1 MDYTTLGRTELR
13 VSVMGLGAGG
23 HSRLG
28 QATGR
33 SANDSVAIVR
43 RAMELGVTFVDT
55 AESYGTE
62 HLVGEALEG
71 AQRDG
76 VVLST
81 KKSMSK
87 DGALIS
93 ERDLVEGLEES
104 LKRLKTDR
112 VEVYHLHGVAAK
124 DYAYAREE
132 LVPAMCK
139 LREQG
144 KIRFLG
150 ITEGFGSDT
159 RHEMMAR
166 AVKDDCWDVIM
177 VGFNILNQSARERVL
192 AETRKKRIGVLDMF
206 AVRSALSRKEKLKAT
221 VAALVAEGKICMDG
235 FDPDAPLDFVMKDG
249 GAMSI
254 PDAAYRFCRA
264 EPGID
269 VVLSG
274 TGNHQ
279 HLEANV
285 ASILRPALPNRIMER
300 LIEMFRGVDS
310 VSGQ

>member
-1 MDYTTLGRTELR
+1 MDYTTLGRTGLR

-43 RAMELGVTFVDT
+43 RALELGITFIDT

-62 HLVGEALEG
+62 HLVGEAIGG
-71 AQRDG
+71 AQRDR

-87 DGALIS
+87 DGALICA
-93 ERDLVEGLEES
+93 RDLVEGLEKS
-104 LKRLKTDR
+104 LDRLRTDR
-112 VEVYHLHGVAAK
+112 VEVYHLHGVSAK

-132 LVPAMCK
+132 LVPAMRK
-139 LREQG
+139 LKEQG
-144 KIRFLG
+144 KIRFIG

-159 RHEMMAR
+159 RHEMMER
-166 AVKDDCWDVIM
+166 AVKDDCWDVVM

-192 AETRKKRIGVLDMF
+192 TETRKKGVGVLDMF
-206 AVRSALSRKEKLKAT
+206 AVRSALSRREKLKAT
-221 VAALVAEGKICMDG
+221 IAALVAEGKICMDG
-235 FDPDAPLDFVMKDG
+235 LDPDAPLDFVMKGG
-249 GAMSI
+249 GATSV

-274 TGNHQ
+274 TGSIE
-279 HLEANV
+279 HLDENV
-285 ASILRPALPNRIMER
+285 ASILRPALPANIMGC
-300 LIEMFRGVDS
+300 LVEMFRGVDS

>member
-1 MDYTTLGRTELR
+1 MDYTTLGRTGLR

-28 QATGR
+28 QAAGR
-33 SANDSVAIVR
+33 SAKESMAIVR
-43 RAMELGVTFVDT
+43 RAMELGVTFIDT

-62 HLVGEALEG
+62 HLVGEAIG
-71 AQRDG
+71 CAGRDG
-76 VVLST
+76 IVLST

-87 DGALIS
+87 DGPRIS
-93 ERDLVEGLEES
+93 SRDLVEGLEKS
-104 LKRLKTDR
+104 LSRLKTDR
-112 VEVYHLHGVAAK
+112 VEVYHLHGVSAK

-132 LVPAMCK
+132 LVPAMRK
-139 LREQG
+139 LKEQG
-144 KIRFLG
+144 KIRFVG
-150 ITEGFGSDT
+150 ITEAFGSDT
-159 RHEMMAR
+159 RHEMMAK
-166 AVKDDCWDVIM
+166 AVKDDCWDVVM

-192 AETRKKRIGVLDMF
+192 VETRKKGIGVLDMF
-206 AVRSALSRKEKLKAT
+206 AVRSALSRREKLKAT
-221 VAALVAEGKICMDG
+221 VASLVAEGKICLDG
-235 FDPDAPLDFVMKDG
+235 SDPDAPLDFVMEDG

-274 TGNHQ
+274 TGNLQ

-285 ASILRPALPNRIMER
+285 ASILRPALPRGIMER